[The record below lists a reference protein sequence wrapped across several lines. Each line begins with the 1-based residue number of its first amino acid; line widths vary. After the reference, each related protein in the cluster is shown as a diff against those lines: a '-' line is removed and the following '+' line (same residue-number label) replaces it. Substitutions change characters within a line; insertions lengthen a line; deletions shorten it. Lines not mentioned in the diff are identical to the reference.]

1 MRLQDQ
7 AFCSHV
13 EKLLKNYKKK
23 NGLGAPGGL
32 TRGWALRVPARPK
45 SPPSLDHP
53 AWATKLAE
61 SVTKNYSETVWKN
74 DGKTMEKRFWKNY
87 VWKNYKKNVL
97 IVFPR
102 H

>member
-13 EKLLKNYKKK
+13 EKLMEKLLKNYGK

-32 TRGWALRVPARPK
+32 TRGCALRVLARPK
-45 SPPSLDHP
+45 TSPSLDHP

-61 SVTKNYSETVWKN
+61 NVTQSYSKTVWKN
-74 DGKTMEKRFWKNY
+74 DGKTMEKQFWKNY
-87 VWKNYKKNVL
+87 VWTKL
-97 IVFPR
+97 
-102 H
+102 